1 MASKFSDLLE
11 KVKTYH
17 PALDAKWLEEVYTF
31 AKSAHGG
38 QTRASGETFISHPLE
53 VAAILADLE
62 MDPASIAAS
71 LLHDVVEDTTIPLE
85 EVERRFGVEIAGL
98 VDGLTKLTKI
108 PYQSKEDIQVENLR
122 KMFLSMAKDIRVI
135 IIKLADRLHNMRT
148 LHSLAPA
155 KQRDTAQETMEI
167 YAPLAHRLGI
177 WKIKWEIEDECL
189 RYLDPPG
196 YHDIVERVAKT

>member
-1 MASKFSDLLE
+1 MASDFSHLLE
-11 KVKTYH
+11 RVKSYQ
-17 PALDAKWLEEVYTF
+17 PNLDAAWLEGVYTF
-31 AKSAHGG
+31 ALSAHDG

-148 LHSLAPA
+148 LHSLAA
-155 KQRDTAQETMEI
+155 GKQHAIAQETLEI

-177 WKIKWEIEDECL
+177 SKMK
-189 RYLDPPG
+189 
-196 YHDIVERVAKT
+196 

>member
-1 MASKFSDLLE
+1 MASKFSDLLD

-53 VAAILADLE
+53 VATILVDLE

-85 EVERRFGVEIAGL
+85 EVERRFGPEIAGL

-135 IIKLADRLHNMRT
+135 IIKPRSPTVLASTR
-148 LHSLAPA
+148 
-155 KQRDTAQETMEI
+155 
-167 YAPLAHRLGI
+167 
-177 WKIKWEIEDECL
+177 
-189 RYLDPPG
+189 
-196 YHDIVERVAKT
+196 